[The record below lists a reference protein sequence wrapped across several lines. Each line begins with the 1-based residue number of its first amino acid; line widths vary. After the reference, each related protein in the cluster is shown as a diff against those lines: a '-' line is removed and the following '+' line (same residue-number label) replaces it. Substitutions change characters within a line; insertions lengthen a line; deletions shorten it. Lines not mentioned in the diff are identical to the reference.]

1 MPLNE
6 EDARVLRER
15 ISDSE
20 RKRRTEASAGCVL
33 LPTFVGDIS
42 RAGGQ
47 SEWEFVRAVR
57 DRAVH
62 KATIRKIREREKS
75 GGSVAAGLFDF
86 FGIVTSK
93 HRAKECRQR
102 VFEGTSSSWGEILS
116 ENEAQELEREAKRMK
131 TKNASSPNGDAYIEE
146 DMIKIN

>member
-1 MPLNE
+1 M
-6 EDARVLRER
+6 
-15 ISDSE
+15 
-20 RKRRTEASAGCVL
+20 

-47 SEWEFVRAVR
+47 SEWEFIRAVR

-62 KATIRKIREREKS
+62 KATIRKIREEKS
-75 GGSVAAGLFDF
+75 GGSVAAGCWILES
-86 FGIVTSK
+86 TSNIATK
-93 HRAKECRQR
+93 DAVREYLKEHL
-102 VFEGTSSSWGEILS
+102 SSWGEILS

-146 DMIKIN
+146 DMIN